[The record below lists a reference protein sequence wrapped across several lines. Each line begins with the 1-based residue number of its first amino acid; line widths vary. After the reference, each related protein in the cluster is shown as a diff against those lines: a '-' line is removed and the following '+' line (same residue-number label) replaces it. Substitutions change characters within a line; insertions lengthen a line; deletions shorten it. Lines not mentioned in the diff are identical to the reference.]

1 MAYDIRLIEKV
12 NEIFDSRRKNAE
24 SALALRK
31 AEVYKK
37 VPRIK
42 EIDNLTRMKYREM
55 VMNVM
60 GGKNLKKS
68 EIKSAAV
75 DLRAERG
82 ELLVAAGYPVDY
94 LELKFECKKCS
105 DTGFYKNQPCTCY
118 IKELNKLSAG
128 ASNLSARLEKE
139 TFKNFRLDYYA
150 DETDANGKNPRKI
163 MERVFELCR
172 KYAEEFS
179 LNSGNLFFNGATG
192 LGKTY
197 LSSAIAGEVMQK
209 GNTVIYDSAQN
220 IIDAFESYKF
230 GKPDA
235 PADLDGYTD
244 CDLLIID
251 DLGTEFITQYSISVI
266 YTLLNNRINAH
277 KPTIVSSN
285 IDGETLSAYYPQS
298 IVSRLSGEFITVP
311 FIGTDIRTS
320 RNGRS
325 RKARQ

>member
-235 PADLDGYTD
+235 PSDLDGYTD

-311 FIGTDIRTS
+311 FIGTDIRTA

>member
-1 MAYDIRLIEKV
+1 MAYDNKVISQV
-12 NEIFDSRRKNAE
+12 NEIFDKRRKNAE
-24 SALALRK
+24 LALNERR

-42 EIDNLTRMKYREM
+42 EIDNLTRLKYREM

-60 GGKNLKKS
+60 GGKNIKKS
-68 EIKSAAV
+68 EIKGAAV

-82 ELLVAAGYPVDY
+82 ELLLEAGYPVDY

-118 IKELNKLSAG
+118 IKELNKFSAFT
-128 ASNLSARLEKE
+128 SNLSARLDKE
-139 TFKNFRLDYYA
+139 NFKNFRLDYYA
-150 DETDANGKNPRKI
+150 DETGASGKNPRRI
-163 MERVFELCR
+163 MEKVFELCR
-172 KYAEEFS
+172 KYADEFS
-179 LNSGNLFFNGATG
+179 LESGNLFFNGATG
-192 LGKTY
+192 LGKTC
-197 LSSAIAGEVMQK
+197 LSSCIAGEVMQK
-209 GNTVIYDSAQN
+209 GYKVIYDSAQN

-230 GKPDA
+230 GKADA
-235 PADLDGYTD
+235 PQDLDGYND

-266 YTLLNNRINAH
+266 YTLLNNRINSH

-285 IDGETLSAYYPQS
+285 IDGETLSSYYPQS

-311 FIGTDIRTS
+311 FVGTDIRTS

-325 RKARQ
+325 RKVKR